1 MPVQIPAATRGY
13 SDYIL
18 YPNLTE
24 TAVQDATPTESYG
37 NFGLDPSTPSGPSS
51 CGRDVGVHPEQ
62 VRRVVPG
69 LEARQ
74 LAVLLRAAEGLDHA
88 VLLVEVEH
96 VDVDAAAGPRG
107 QAGDGLAGAG
117 DVILVVGRVVP
128 AHGEVQPEQ
137 VAAVG
142 ERVDGLVGQVGDV
155 RLLGVVAVTVLE
167 LDVDE
172 PLHAGRE
179 RQHGAGLN
187 ARLAGLGQAADRL
200 GARRVLGVVQPHR
213 DQHEQALA
221 DVGGRDERQGRH
233 VVLERGVPA
242 DRAGQGGHDAGVL
255 AQRGGRLL
263 RLVDRD
269 PDAHH
274 RAEVVGAEGEA
285 GDDAE
290 VAAAAAQRPEQ
301 LGVLARANLDHLAGR
316 QHELKGDKVVAGE
329 TVDR

>member
-142 ERVDGLVGQVGDV
+142 ERGVGLGQVADCAAEADDLDLALHRHVLPEGDERVDGLVGQVGDV

-187 ARLAGLGQAADRL
+187 ARLAGFFFQAEDGIRGLTVTGVQTCALPISRVRPPDRL
-200 GARRVLGVVQPHR
+200 QRAAEERARLP
-213 DQHEQALA
+213 
-221 DVGGRDERQGRH
+221 GGDG
-233 VVLERGVPA
+233 
-242 DRAGQGGHDAGVL
+242 
-255 AQRGGRLL
+255 
-263 RLVDRD
+263 
-269 PDAHH
+269 
-274 RAEVVGAEGEA
+274 
-285 GDDAE
+285 
-290 VAAAAAQRPEQ
+290 
-301 LGVLARANLDHLAGR
+301 
-316 QHELKGDKVVAGE
+316 
-329 TVDR
+329 